1 MDANGT
7 LEISGGF
14 TVVVGPTQG
23 DTATL
28 DYDKSAIISGGTFIG
43 TGASGMA
50 QTFSDSK
57 QGVIALSAG
66 NQSAGTKII
75 LEDSKGKTIITH
87 EPELSFSVII
97 LSSPEIKSGETYT
110 VTVGSASGTFKAN

>member
-1 MDANGT
+1 
-7 LEISGGF
+7 LEITGGH
-14 TVVVGPTQG
+14 TVVVGPTRG

-57 QGVIALSAG
+57 QGVIAVSVG
-66 NQSAGTKII
+66 NQAAGTKIELKDSNGNTI
-75 LEDSKGKTIITH
+75 LTH
-87 EPELSFSVII
+87 EPELEFAVVI
-97 LSSPEIKSGETYT
+97 LSSPDIQKNQTYT
-110 VTVGSASGTFKAN
+110 ITVGTSTSSFEAN